1 MVPEATKIISID
13 WLCGG
18 FRYQQRRRDS
28 QCESGFREMLQ
39 GGKFHSL
46 LSSEPRGSFPIREQE
61 RRRKIN
67 ICADKNTRV
76 LMSQLDTGVN
86 GIPDDKHD
94 ICFTFSYSVFYSI

>member
-1 MVPEATKIISID
+1 MLEATKIISID

-18 FRYQQRRRDS
+18 FRYQQRRDS
-28 QCESGFREMLQ
+28 QCESSFREMLQ

-61 RRRKIN
+61 RKRKIN
-67 ICADKNTRV
+67 FCAEKITPV
-76 LMSQLDTGVN
+76 SMSQLNTDVN

-94 ICFTFSYSVFYSI
+94 ICFTFSYLVFYSI